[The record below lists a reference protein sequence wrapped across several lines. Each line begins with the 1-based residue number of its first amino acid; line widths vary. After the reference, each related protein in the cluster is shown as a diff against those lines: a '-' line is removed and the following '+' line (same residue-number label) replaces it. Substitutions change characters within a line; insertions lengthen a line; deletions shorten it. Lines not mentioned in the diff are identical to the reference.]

1 MSKKNK
7 VPFFASL
14 QVKYAMSYLVI
25 FAVVLVLLNTYPVL
39 ASQDLLFTSKRDSL
53 KSQAAVMASALM
65 ELESL
70 SADQVERVM
79 NMLDSMGLRRILVTD
94 PAGLILYDSTQPS
107 REEGEAGQYRYAL
120 YQEVVAALRGNDV
133 AYSRYADHTFTS
145 TAACPI
151 VYRGMIIGAIY
162 ILEVDQAQGELLY
175 SLQQNLRTISL
186 VIAAVSYT
194 HLTLPTICSV

>member
-1 MSKKNK
+1 MDNNKNK
-7 VPFFASL
+7 VPFFSSL

-107 REEGEAGQYRYAL
+107 REEGEAGQYQL
-120 YQEVVAALRGNDV
+120 STV
-133 AYSRYADHTFTS
+133 S
-145 TAACPI
+145 TATPSTRRWWPPCGGTTWPTP
-151 VYRGMIIGAIY
+151 GTPTTP
-162 ILEVDQAQGELLY
+162 
-175 SLQQNLRTISL
+175 SPP
-186 VIAAVSYT
+186 
-194 HLTLPTICSV
+194 LPPVPLSTGG